1 MGNIKEIPVE
11 ELETAF
17 KGVPSSELS
26 SDKNIVDVLVESSIC
41 SSKREAREMIQNGS
55 ISINGDK
62 VTDLEFVVTK
72 GSALG
77 GKCTI
82 IRRGKK
88 KISYVN

>member
-1 MGNIKEIPVE
+1 M
-11 ELETAF
+11 F
-17 KGVPSSELS
+17 
-26 SDKNIVDVLVESSIC
+26 LVESSIC

-62 VTDLEFVVTK
+62 VTDLEFLVTK

-77 GKCTI
+77 GKYTI

-88 KISYVN
+88 KYHMLISK